1 MGTVGELSTW
11 NRGWWALSTSNLGTE
26 VPGAAPEGVPNM
38 SMKVENPDAGTARRI
53 RRPEME
59 GDVLTGNS
67 SFRSWCAACVQGRGR
82 VERHQLDDGSK
93 ILVLSLDY
101 CFLRARNRFGEAEVA
116 QRGDS
121 PVLVMHDGVT
131 KSFWAHFIPAK
142 GVDFPSYEK
151 VVKSII

>member
-1 MGTVGELSTW
+1 M
-11 NRGWWALSTSNLGTE
+11 
-26 VPGAAPEGVPNM
+26 
-38 SMKVENPDAGTARRI
+38 
-53 RRPEME
+53 
-59 GDVLTGNS
+59 
-67 SFRSWCAACVQGRGR
+67 QGRGR

-151 VVKSII
+151 VVKSIIYDLDNLGYHGVVFRCCAKNIR